1 MKYGDYPEL
10 LDEVILNCE
19 EMLFYQYLPIKLPEQ
34 KHAIYEKRLHSFRPL
49 IDYVINDF
57 KNSFGYEEYINSYV
71 YLTAKKL
78 FQTPNNSFNRSGYH
92 SDGFLTD
99 DINYIW
105 SDKFPT
111 IFNIGEFNLTLD
123 DFISMSE
130 MESQAKKENEVVF
143 PNNQVI
149 RLNQYNIHKVGE
161 ITENS
166 LRTFAKLSFSKDKYD
181 LEGNS
186 HNYLIDYKWD
196 LKKRKEARN
205 IPQSNLVFK

>member
-1 MKYGDYPEL
+1 MKYGDYPVL

-19 EMLFYQYLPIKLPEQ
+19 EMLFYQYLPIKLPEE
-34 KHAIYEKRLHSFRPL
+34 KHAIYEKRLYSFRPL

-92 SDGFLTD
+92 SD
-99 DINYIW
+99 
-105 SDKFPT
+105 
-111 IFNIGEFNLTLD
+111 

-143 PNNQVI
+143 PNNKVI

>member
-1 MKYGDYPEL
+1 
-10 LDEVILNCE
+10 
-19 EMLFYQYLPIKLPEQ
+19 
-34 KHAIYEKRLHSFRPL
+34 
-49 IDYVINDF
+49 
-57 KNSFGYEEYINSYV
+57 
-71 YLTAKKL
+71 
-78 FQTPNNSFNRSGYH
+78 
-92 SDGFLTD
+92 
-99 DINYIW
+99 
-105 SDKFPT
+105 
-111 IFNIGEFNLTLD
+111 
-123 DFISMSE
+123 MSE

-143 PNNQVI
+143 YNNQVI